1 MPVSKARAAEIALR
15 RSEMLTWKIMGRTP
29 NQIAEHFGVSPG
41 TARSDVSR
49 AIKKARQLEVET
61 AELYR
66 FIQGSRLETLLRVL
80 WPAATGM
87 SGPLGQEGEIE
98 VDLKAVEQVRKIIT
112 DINVLFGLNAPVRT
126 EISGPDGG
134 DIPFSGGEAAEVE
147 ALIAISD
154 RDNAEIPPINPDAGL
169 DDEDEDEEEDEDGLD
184 DEDDDDDSA

>member
-15 RSEMLTWKIMGRTP
+15 RSEMLTMKIQGRTP

-49 AIKKARQLEVET
+49 AIKKARKLEVET

-87 SGPLGQEGEIE
+87 SSPTGQEGELDI
-98 VDLKAVEQVRKIIT
+98 DLKVVEQVRKIIA

-134 DIPFSGGEAAEVE
+134 DIPFSGSEVAEVE

-154 RDNAEIPPINPDAGL
+154 RDNAVIPPIDPDAGL
-169 DDEDEDEEEDEDGLD
+169 DDEDDDEEEDEDGLD
-184 DEDDDDDSA
+184 DEDDDDDNT

>member
-134 DIPFSGGEAAEVE
+134 DIPSPAARPPRSKPSSPSPTATTPKSPDQPRRRPRRRRRGRRGG
-147 ALIAISD
+147 
-154 RDNAEIPPINPDAGL
+154 RGRPGRR
-169 DDEDEDEEEDEDGLD
+169 GRR
-184 DEDDDDDSA
+184 

>member
-1 MPVSKARAAEIALR
+1 
-15 RSEMLTWKIMGRTP
+15 MLTWRIMGRTP

-41 TARSDVSR
+41 TARSDLSR
-49 AIKKARQLEVET
+49 AIRKARKLEVET

-87 SGPLGQEGEIE
+87 SSPTGQEGEID
-98 VDLKAVEQVRKIIT
+98 VDLKAVEQARKIIT

-134 DIPFSGGEAAEVE
+134 DIPFSGGEVAEVE

-154 RDNAEIPPINPDAGL
+154 RDNAVIPPIDPDAGL
-169 DDEDEDEEEDEDGLD
+169 DDEDEEEDEDDLD